1 MNPYFWLFSLYA
13 FLITPIRV
21 HVSVRIGKGVWYRVR
36 LQAAGLPFVRKTDA
50 PEAEEPVQQEDV
62 ARTLSG
68 WQPFVQLVREG
79 EVQKAL
85 RVIHMETL
93 YVHARFSFNDAALTA
108 LCYAG
113 LHTLL
118 RTLFHCGLSPR
129 ALSGRVEA
137 DFDGRGT
144 QLFVRS
150 IISARLG
157 SLVPAAIRLW
167 TAYAKHA
174 RLKEETYAAASH

>member
-68 WQPFVQLVREG
+68 WQPFVQLVRE
-79 EVQKAL
+79 E
-85 RVIHMETL
+85 
-93 YVHARFSFNDAALTA
+93 RFKRRCASFTWKPCMCMHGFPLTMR
-108 LCYAG
+108 
-113 LHTLL
+113 LL
-118 RTLFHCGLSPR
+118 PPC
-129 ALSGRVEA
+129 A
-137 DFDGRGT
+137 T
-144 QLFVRS
+144 QAC
-150 IISARLG
+150 I
-157 SLVPAAIRLW
+157 PC
-167 TAYAKHA
+167 
-174 RLKEETYAAASH
+174 